1 MPKETEP
8 SGNFDA
14 KIVLSNLESLKLGY
28 KWLPDSHS
36 GKLPILPKTQALPGL
51 SSFCLSHPFAYTP
64 HFSPTAPCQKAL
76 FLSEQNLLLL
86 ELFMESSV
94 PFAHFPKPDPSP
106 RRWLLWEHWGGQ
118 PFPTCWGGGGDRLTG
133 PVWQVEMCIS
143 PMFCLVFFWNILSFS
158 YINVPC
164 IVKTLSLCLS
174 YYKYFLVFH
183 STLFIDGFEVWKVFW
198 FYFQKYFQN

>member
-1 MPKETEP
+1 MTDRKGKVRGGVRESWRSMPKETEP

-14 KIVLSNLESLKLGY
+14 KIVLSNLESLRLGY

-86 ELFMESSV
+86 ELFMESSL

-118 PFPTCWGGGGDRLTG
+118 PFPTCWGGGTGSLGQFDRWKCAF
-133 PVWQVEMCIS
+133 P
-143 PMFCLVFFWNILSFS
+143 
-158 YINVPC
+158 PC
-164 IVKTLSLCLS
+164 
-174 YYKYFLVFH
+174 FA
-183 STLFIDGFEVWKVFW
+183 
-198 FYFQKYFQN
+198 